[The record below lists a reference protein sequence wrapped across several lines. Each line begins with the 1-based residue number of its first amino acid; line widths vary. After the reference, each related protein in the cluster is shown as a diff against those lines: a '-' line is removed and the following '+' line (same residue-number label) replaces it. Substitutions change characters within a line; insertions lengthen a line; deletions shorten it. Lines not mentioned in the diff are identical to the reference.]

1 MSTAFTQADRD
12 LAAQAPP
19 ISFKR
24 LHPTFAA
31 EASGVDFGNVT
42 PAVVAAIKLALA
54 EVSSFVLRKAL
65 LEVPRTDNRP
75 APSCS
80 MGWLLALSLEC
91 ILHSH
96 DIRKHL
102 ESSSSARLA

>member
-19 ISFKR
+19 LTIKQ

-31 EASGVDFGNVT
+31 EVSGVDFRNVT

-54 EVSSFVLRKAL
+54 QVKSSLSVGWR
-65 LEVPRTDNRP
+65 VRP
-75 APSCS
+75 
-80 MGWLLALSLEC
+80 LY
-91 ILHSH
+91 
-96 DIRKHL
+96 D
-102 ESSSSARLA
+102 